1 MGFPQTWLSHPQ
13 QMSLRF
19 CGKKQRFSA
28 LLFIC
33 RHTPDLAAPE

>member
-1 MGFPQTWLSHPQ
+1 
-13 QMSLRF
+13 MSLRF